1 MFNLQQAIAIE
12 NPKTTRKM
20 RNPTHDSYVSFRPYQ
35 LQPFMIAPV
44 LPGETL
50 KNLNITG
57 RVITDPLATGPLNI
71 LPWWPRSQRAH
82 PGRAV

>member
-57 RVITDPLATGPLNI
+57 RVITDPRASKS
-71 LPWWPRSQRAH
+71 RSLT
-82 PGRAV
+82 